1 MQETQETRV
10 LSLRKIPWRRK
21 WQHIPLFLPCLK
33 NPMDRGTWCAT
44 VHGVTESRTRLS
56 NSTQRKIPR
65 PHWRPLVWTGPGHT
79 GRHQGSV
86 HTAQQDEAVCVLHPC
101 QLDKILF
108 SLNFTLWWVNVLIYK
123 CTLLMMFATFYPLFT
138 DHFCFPFGEFLIHVT
153 CILISISH
161 LFIRRFFID

>member
-1 MQETQETRV
+1 MATHPTILALPEKSHGQRNLV
-10 LSLRKIPWRRK
+10 CCSPWGNRES
-21 WQHIPLFLPCLK
+21 
-33 NPMDRGTWCAT
+33 DT
-44 VHGVTESRTRLS
+44 TEQL
-56 NSTQRKIPR
+56 STQRKMSR
-65 PHWRPLVWTGPGHT
+65 PHWRPLVWTGPGHA

-101 QLDKILF
+101 QLDNILF

-123 CTLLMMFATFYPLFT
+123 CTLLMMFATFYALFT